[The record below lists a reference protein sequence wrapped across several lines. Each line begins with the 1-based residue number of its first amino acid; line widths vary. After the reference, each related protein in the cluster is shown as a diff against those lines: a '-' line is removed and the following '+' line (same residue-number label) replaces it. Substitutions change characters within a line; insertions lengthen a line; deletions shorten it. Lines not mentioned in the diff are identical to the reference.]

1 MFKSVCEVA
10 NTTGR
15 DITLELSIPEAEQ
28 PDVQILKNGQQIGVF
43 AGPNESTVQIKIVST
58 GFFERS
64 RKLELALLEIA
75 NFELYGD
82 YSNAYVLQPIARAA
96 LGEKKDD

>member
-1 MFKSVCEVA
+1 MFKIVCEVA

-58 GFFERS
+58 GFSNRIEA
-64 RKLELALLEIA
+64 LEAALEKIADTDPDDGTQWFHDIA
-75 NFELYGD
+75 N
-82 YSNAYVLQPIARAA
+82 AA